1 MLLLRIGFILVQ
13 VGSIPVENAFII
25 IFRNIIEMATAI
37 FSYGFIGYYLSFG
50 QKSFYGVV
58 NYEGFMGDKNA
69 DLSSAAL
76 GNASIGSRIQ
86 LNTLKYFRFLIM
98 SSRYRNNIK
107 PISRPSKTS
116 THADI
121 NLLHQFR
128 LLASFDVLVL
138 DKHWMDDENEIVR
151 RTRRGEGLRW

>member
-76 GNASIGSRIQ
+76 G
-86 LNTLKYFRFLIM
+86 KRFNLF
-98 SSRYRNNIK
+98 
-107 PISRPSKTS
+107 KTS
-116 THADI
+116 T
-121 NLLHQFR
+121 
-128 LLASFDVLVL
+128 
-138 DKHWMDDENEIVR
+138 KH
-151 RTRRGEGLRW
+151 T